1 MTTRTIHL
9 ASFAAVLGLAGAF
22 GCYTGPSLDPD
33 RAAGGRKTDVNATET
48 TSGALSGIPCD
59 VAEVLSRSCA
69 SCHGTPLIG
78 GAPNR
83 MTTRED
89 LVTISRDDPS
99 RSIAQMSVQRMKDTA
114 KPMPPSGPAPE
125 ADIAVLEKWIAAGMP
140 AGSCDRPIE
149 GNGGEYDTELVCTS
163 GMHWTRGD
171 HGSALMKP
179 GGACIDCHTKEG
191 EGERYTAAGT
201 VYATAHEPDDCNGV
215 AQGAVKVILTGADGK
230 ETSMTVNGAGNFGTR
245 ASIKMPYRAK
255 VVDGAGNTREMITP
269 QKDGDCNKCHTS
281 AGAEK
286 APGRVMAPRVQP

>member
-33 RAAGGRKTDVNATET
+33 RASGKTTDVSATET
-48 TSGALSGIPCD
+48 TSGAMSGIPCD
-59 VAEVLSRSCA
+59 VAEILAKSCA

-99 RSIAQMSVQRMKDTA
+99 RSIAAVSVDRMKDAA
-114 KPMPPSGPAPE
+114 KPMPPSGPAPD

-140 AGSCDRPIE
+140 AGTCDKPIE
-149 GNGGEYDTELVCTS
+149 GGSSQYDTPVVCTS
-163 GMHWTRGD
+163 GMYWTRGD
-171 HGSALMKP
+171 HGSKLMKP
-179 GGACIDCHTKEG
+179 GGACIDCHTRENEG
-191 EGERYTAAGT
+191 DFFTAAGT
-201 VYATAHEPDDCNGV
+201 VYPSAHEPDDCNGV
-215 AQGAVKVILTGADGK
+215 AQGAAKVILTGADGK
-230 ETSMTVNGAGNFGTR
+230 TVTMTVNGAGNFST
-245 ASIKMPYRAK
+245 ASAIKMPYRAK
-255 VVDGAGNTREMITP
+255 VVDGAGKTREMITP
-269 QKDGDCNKCHTS
+269 QKDGDCNKCHTE

-286 APGRVMAPRVQP
+286 APGRVMAP